1 MYILICI
8 IFVQFGI
15 VVKLILFFQKEEK
28 ITRCRGLKD
37 SCIKYDT
44 NGAAGSTLAWLVLE
58 VELTEVRKF

>member
-28 ITRCRGLKD
+28 ITL
-37 SCIKYDT
+37 I
-44 NGAAGSTLAWLVLE
+44 
-58 VELTEVRKF
+58 